1 MYGTLRLVKL
11 QCTLKY
17 TLHFCLLLHGTG
29 SLKLGLVS
37 EKRKKRMVFSEP
49 YKIMKPIGSGT
60 AELLAHLTA
69 ETGQPVRGFDIVIL
83 RTKFRIQES

>member
-1 MYGTLRLVKL
+1 M
-11 QCTLKY
+11 
-17 TLHFCLLLHGTG
+17 
-29 SLKLGLVS
+29 KLGLVS

-69 ETGQPVRGFDIVIL
+69 ETGHSFETLVRPL
-83 RTKFRIQES
+83 RGGKTTNLQGGKAGHTLI